1 MARGKNQLQGAA
13 LAAAVRQSIGRATL
27 TDRVYNALR
36 RRTTPETLA
45 TVEADLLAEFAG
57 DSELLAAARAAFDL
71 LKGEA
76 KNEQG

>member
-57 DSELLAAARAAFDL
+57 DPELLAAARSAFDL
-71 LKGEA
+71 LKGGA
-76 KNEQG
+76 